1 MIESTVYSFRARTS
15 SKVYAKIGRAFLF
28 EFISLCVSSIDFR
41 VAFIQRRG
49 PLDMLISVSQVL
61 IIPDIVIIVSFDICG
76 VLLGLLDLSSGWAG
90 HEFARLHVLEQFE
103 DLIFLLLFFF
113 LLFDSLFMFPLFSI
127 LLIFFSFNVIN
138 YFMNFILLLL
148 IELRI
153 HCLQVLPL
161 KFFNLL
167 LLSLILLLVLIFYL
181 LFLDFLFRQ
190 LRLFDL
196 LSLYR

>member
-1 MIESTVYSFRARTS
+1 MIESTVYSFRACTS

-61 IIPDIVIIVSFDICG
+61 IIPDVVIIISFNICG
-76 VLLGLLDLSSGWAG
+76 VLLGLLDLSSRWAG
-90 HEFARLHVLEQFE
+90 HELACLHVFEQFE
-103 DLIFLLLFFF
+103 DLIFLLLFFL
-113 LLFDSLFMFPLFSI
+113 LLFDSLFMFPFFSF
-127 LLIFFSFNVIN
+127 LLIFFSFNSIN
-138 YFMNFILLLL
+138 CSMDFILLLL
-148 IELRI
+148 IEFRI
-153 HCLQVLPL
+153 HGLQVLPL

-167 LLSLILLLVLIFYL
+167 LLSLILFLVLLFYL

-190 LRLFDL
+190 LRLLDL
-196 LSLYR
+196 LSLHR